1 MLNPHRLRLLVELS
15 RRGTIASVA
24 DGLGYTASTVSEQ
37 LRTLEGEVGV
47 ALLERGPRSVRLT
60 PAADA
65 LVRDAETIFARL
77 GAAEADARA
86 IAGLERGTVKVAT
99 FPSAGTTLVGDA
111 LARLA
116 AARPGLALRALDAEP
131 AESLPMLH
139 AGKVDVAVVYEY
151 AYAEPLPADGI
162 IQRQLLDDPMRACVP
177 SNHPAIRHGRVALG
191 NLRGEPFVAGRVG
204 SACFDFAR
212 AACARHGFEP
222 EVAFQTDDI
231 GFTCALVNA
240 GLAVALMPELLL
252 RSAGAPIRALQTRP
266 ALPPRRISVAY
277 RASAERLT
285 SVRELVAALEAAAG
299 AAGAV
304 ASKAA

>member
-1 MLNPHRLRLLVELS
+1 MLSPHRLRLLVELS

-65 LVRDAETIFARL
+65 LVQDAEGILARL

-86 IAGLERGTVKVAT
+86 VAGLEQGTVTLAT
-99 FPSAGTTLVGDA
+99 FPSAGTVIVSDA
-111 LARLA
+111 LARLR
-116 AARPGLALRALDAEP
+116 AARPALSLRALDAEP
-131 AESLPMLH
+131 VESLPMLR
-139 AGKVDVAVVYEY
+139 AGQVDVAIVYEY
-151 AYAEPLPADGI
+151 AYAGRSLADGI
-162 IQRQLLDDPMRACVP
+162 VQRHLIDDPMLACLPP
-177 SNHPAIRHGRVALG
+177 SHPAVRDDRVALRD
-191 NLRGEPFVAGRVG
+191 LRGEPFVAGREG
-204 SACFDFAR
+204 SACFHFAR
-212 AACARHGFEP
+212 AACTRHGFEP
-222 EVAFQTDDI
+222 EVGFQTDDI
-231 GFTCALVNA
+231 GFTCALVGA

-252 RSAGAPIRALQTRP
+252 RSAGARIYAVPTRP

-285 SVRELVAALEAAAG
+285 SVRELVAALEAATR
-299 AAGAV
+299 AAVGS
-304 ASKAA
+304 SKAA

>member
-24 DGLGYTASTVSEQ
+24 DGLGFTASTVSEQ

-60 PAADA
+60 PAAEA
-65 LVRDAETIFARL
+65 LVRDAEAILARL

-86 IAGLERGTVKVAT
+86 VAGLEQGTVTLAT
-99 FPSAGTTLVGDA
+99 FPSAGTMLVGDA

-131 AESLPMLH
+131 AESLPMLR
-139 AGKVDVAVVYEY
+139 AGQVDVAVVYEY
-151 AYAEPLPADGI
+151 AYAEPPPVDGVVK
-162 IQRQLLDDPMRACVP
+162 RHLLDDPVLACLP
-177 SNHPAIRHGRVALG
+177 SSHPAIRKGRVALG
-191 NLRGEPFVAGRVG
+191 DLRGEPFVAGRAG

-240 GLAVALMPELLL
+240 GLAVALMPAMLL
-252 RSAGAPIRALQTRP
+252 RSAGTPIRALSTRP

-299 AAGAV
+299 GAGAL
-304 ASKAA
+304 ASKVA